1 MLGLLGIALVQATV
15 GAPSPVLDRPATR
28 IERLLDDADSAIH
41 TAGQFSC
48 IGTRRDQEETAALRV
63 RYDRVFAALER
74 QLGRPPYG
82 AITMAD
88 CTLLD
93 RAEYWEARHRATAR
107 LNEVERM
114 LRQGRTD

>member
-1 MLGLLGIALVQATV
+1 
-15 GAPSPVLDRPATR
+15 
-28 IERLLDDADSAIH
+28 
-41 TAGQFSC
+41 
-48 IGTRRDQEETAALRV
+48 
-63 RYDRVFAALER
+63 
-74 QLGRPPYG
+74 
-82 AITMAD
+82 MAD